1 MSYNRFK
8 IDTSRGM
15 IVFLLIFPFYVNA
28 QKGIAIT
35 IDDVPNTKNYIRN
48 NKQNILFQN
57 LDSLNVPY
65 TIFVNEGL
73 LYKNGSIEDNLDLLT
88 QWCSDEQVTV
98 GNHTYSHSRYSDVGL
113 EKFTSDIL
121 KGQEHIFKYMKDSIR
136 FFRFP
141 YNDLG
146 KDSLQHTQI
155 NQVLDSLKYYSTPFT
170 VESSDWMFNAVYLH
184 YLDQE
189 DTVKANEIGNLYV
202 MKTIELLHFYD
213 SLSLNQYK
221 RSTHQIYLCHDNA
234 LNQKYLPRIIE
245 LFKKNSYKIIS
256 LQEALTDPVF
266 KQKDIYY
273 KKWGIS
279 CFYRWMSTQKDRYQ
293 WMKLEPD
300 FSEIETEFEKIT
312 KHNKKYK

>member
-1 MSYNRFK
+1 MNSSPKKLFSSK
-8 IDTSRGM
+8 GLIL
-15 IVFLLIFPFYVNA
+15 FLLFSPFFVTA

-35 IDDVPNTKNYIRN
+35 IDDIPNTKNYVRN

-73 LYKNGSIEDNLDLLT
+73 LFKNGGFEDNMELLK
-88 QWCSDEQVTV
+88 QWCSDEQVTI
-98 GNHTYSHSRYSDVGL
+98 GNHTFSHSRYSDVGL

-121 KGQEHIFKYMKDSIR
+121 RGQERIEEYMNDSIR

-146 KDSLQHTQI
+146 KDSLQHSQI
-155 NQVLDSLKYYSTPFT
+155 NQVLDSLNYYSTPFT
-170 VESSDWMFNAVYLH
+170 IESSDWMFNAVYLH
-184 YLDQE
+184 YLDQG
-189 DTVKANEIGNLYV
+189 DTIKANEIGNQYV
-202 MKTIELLHFYD
+202 TKTIELLHFYD
-213 SLSLNQYK
+213 SLSLNQYQ
-221 RSTHQIYLCHDNA
+221 RSTHQIYLCHDNV

-245 LFKKNSYKIIS
+245 LFKKNNCEIIS

-279 CFYRWMSTQKDRYQ
+279 WFYRWMSTQNERYQ
-293 WMKLEPD
+293 WMKIEPD